1 MFHPPPC
8 AVLSRAMLR
17 KQVFACIKACLR
29 FLLLFHERMIMSPQD
44 ALKEHFGLESFR
56 YPQEEI
62 IEAILKGEDTL
73 VIMPTGGG
81 KSLCYQ
87 LPALL
92 IPGVTLVISPL
103 IALMK
108 DQVDALKTK
117 GIAADM
123 INSSQSWPRQQETL
137 QALKDKKLKLLYI
150 APERFRARSFTD
162 SLQGI
167 DISLVAVDEAHCI
180 SQWGHDFRP
189 DYLRLGE
196 ALEFLGHPL
205 CAAFTATATP
215 EVREDI
221 RRNLRLKSPH
231 SFVSGFSRPNL
242 TFTIRKPKTKLEK
255 YGRIRRLIESHKTG
269 IIYCAT
275 RKSVEEVSE
284 WLKEDDQD
292 HVIYHGGLG
301 DVDRSLAQDRFI
313 QGETSVAVA
322 TNAFGMGIDRA
333 DIRFVCH
340 YEMPGSIEAF
350 YQEAGRAGRDGKPG
364 FCELLF
370 MYADKRVQDFFIEGG
385 NPEAS
390 LIKSTYAHLHSA
402 ADGKR
407 EVVLSMDDLTHRLGK
422 RTNGMSVS
430 SAMGVLRRQGIIA
443 RFDVPGSRV
452 RGTRLLKPEILP
464 GDLILDAA
472 ALAEKKRRDES
483 KLKKVIQWAYA
494 QNCREQWILRYFG
507 ELQSKPCGR
516 CDACLVAIESPT
528 RVLNEHET
536 VILKKALSGIARM
549 SQRLGKH
556 QWIARFGRDRIIK
569 CLLGSKAKTVLQADL
584 DKLPTWGILNAHTP
598 AFVSELFDAMA
609 QQGLME
615 TTDGEYPLLQLTEFG
630 SRVMFG
636 DELTELAWPVVTR
649 SVHHARVDD
658 GEFDYDEDLYK
669 ALVNKRNEIRRQ
681 KGNVPAYTIF
691 PNTVLKK
698 LASQKPCT
706 AEEAM
711 EIKGIG
717 PAKAE
722 TILPAFLE
730 IVQAG
735 G

>member
-1 MFHPPPC
+1 
-8 AVLSRAMLR
+8 
-17 KQVFACIKACLR
+17 
-29 FLLLFHERMIMSPQD
+29 MIMSPQD
-44 ALKEHFGLESFR
+44 ALKEHFGLETFR

-62 IEAILKGEDTL
+62 IEAILNKEDTL

-81 KSLCYQ
+81 KSLCFQ

-92 IPGVTLVISPL
+92 LPGVTLVVSPL

-108 DQVDALKTK
+108 DQVDGLKEK
-117 GIAADM
+117 GIAAAM
-123 INSSQSWPRQQETL
+123 INSSQSWPQQLETL
-137 QALKDKKLKLLYI
+137 QALKEGKLKLLYI

-162 SLQGI
+162 SLKGI
-167 DISLVAVDEAHCI
+167 EISLVAVDEAHCI

-196 ALEFLGHPL
+196 AVEFLGHPL

-215 EVREDI
+215 EVQEDI
-221 RRNLRLKSPH
+221 RQNLRLKSPK

-242 TFTIRKPKTKLEK
+242 TFSLRKPKTKLQK
-255 YGRIRRLIESHKTG
+255 YSRIRRLIELHKTG

-292 HVIYHGGLG
+292 HVVYHGGLS
-301 DVDRSLAQDRFI
+301 DSDRELAQDRFI
-313 QGETSVAVA
+313 KGECSVAVA

-364 FCELLF
+364 FCELQF

-390 LIKSTYAHLHSA
+390 LIKSTYAHLHSS
-402 ADGKR
+402 ADENR

-422 RTNGMSVS
+422 KTNGMSVS
-430 SAMGVLRRQGIIA
+430 SALGILRRQGFIE
-443 RFDVPGSRV
+443 RYEVPGTRV
-452 RGTRLLKPEILP
+452 RGTRLLKPKILP
-464 GDLILDAA
+464 GDLMLDAA
-472 ALAEKKRRDES
+472 ALAEKKRRDEG

-507 ELQSKPCGR
+507 ELKSKPCGR
-516 CDACLVAIESPT
+516 CDACMVSIDSPT
-528 RVLNEHET
+528 RVLNEHEA
-536 VILKKALSGIARM
+536 VILKKALSGVARM
-549 SQRLGKH
+549 SQRYSKH
-556 QWIARFGRDRIIK
+556 VWIAKFGRDRIIK
-569 CLLGSKAKTVLQADL
+569 CLLGSKAKTILQADL
-584 DKLPTWGILNAHTP
+584 DKLPTWGLLQAHTSD
-598 AFVSELFDAMA
+598 FVSDLFNAMA
-609 QQGLME
+609 QQGLIE
-615 TTDGEYPLLQLTEFG
+615 TTDGDYPMVQLTEFG

-636 DELTELAWPVVTR
+636 EEITELAWPEVKLADLVAT
-649 SVHHARVDD
+649 ADE
-658 GEFDYDEDLYK
+658 EFDYEEELFQ
-669 ALVNKRNEIRRQ
+669 ALVAKRNEIRRQ

-691 PNTVLKK
+691 PNLVLKK
-698 LASQKPCT
+698 LASLKPAT

-730 IVQAG
+730 IIRG
-735 G
+735 GL